1 MFSMRAPR
9 RVSTCFNSVIALV
22 IPVRHLHFKLMDMF
36 DYQVPA
42 EVYASRGR
50 GATKRPMTF
59 YRFKSAAEAI
69 QFVMEKLPP
78 EMLMG
83 TTMEIGEE
91 RFIGNDIKKLYQSA
105 NFPLNRAV
113 A

>member
-1 MFSMRAPR
+1 
-9 RVSTCFNSVIALV
+9 
-22 IPVRHLHFKLMDMF
+22 MDMF

-50 GATKRPMTF
+50 GATKRPITF

-91 RFIGNDIKKLYQSA
+91 RFIGNDIKKLYHSA
-105 NFPLNRAV
+105 SFPLSRPV

>member
-1 MFSMRAPR
+1 
-9 RVSTCFNSVIALV
+9 
-22 IPVRHLHFKLMDMF
+22 MDTF

-69 QFVMEKLPP
+69 QFVMEKLPA

-91 RFIGNDIKKLYQSA
+91 RFIGNDIKKLYHSES
-105 NFPLNRAV
+105 FPLSRTIS
-113 A
+113 